1 MNFGDNV
8 KAAHDM
14 SPGLLRQ
21 RRNLVAVSLVLIFLE
36 FSKAKIHTFQLMGIH
51 LTFEQPSA
59 VLWMLFSAIVYLTYR
74 YFVYLNQEPGPGLRK
89 RYLELLNRYASNQIN
104 TLATTKFGSDKK
116 FSIQEPLGTK
126 RPGESTWKVLVALE
140 HDSDG
145 ESKTDYLDV
154 QFSQV
159 WKEAIFAGIV
169 PAITRSYFTDYV
181 APYLLSI
188 FASVLFIFNVS
199 AL

>member
-1 MNFGDNV
+1 M
-8 KAAHDM
+8 
-14 SPGLLRQ
+14 Q
-21 RRNLVAVSLVLIFLE
+21 IY
-36 FSKAKIHTFQLMGIH
+36 FS
-51 LTFEQPSA
+51 
-59 VLWMLFSAIVYLTYR
+59 LTYIPAPHTI
-74 YFVYLNQEPGPGLRK
+74 YEGVYKLEPNK
-89 RYLELLNRYASNQIN
+89 YIEYSID
-104 TLATTKFGSDKK
+104 DKK

-169 PAITRSYFTDYV
+169 AAITRSYFTDYV